1 MTTQPSK
8 NRRAAFTH
16 RPYPKRHGQ
25 CPITKH
31 QDMFSPLTKN
41 QIDVWLLPIDG
52 WNFTELGDS
61 LINNLLSKQEQLR
74 FGRFRPVTK
83 KAEFLASR
91 LLLRH
96 LLTNYTGYNPSETE
110 AIPDDMG
117 RPFWEQAG
125 NNIDLF
131 FSLSH
136 TKNMICCALSR
147 NKEIGCDVE
156 SLQPRKYQENL
167 TDRVFSK
174 KEQKFYRELP
184 TTTSVEFFYRSW
196 TLKEAFAKALGQGL
210 RIPFTSLSY
219 TYLATNSGTF
229 RVSPKHL
236 GNNWTTVPYC
246 FQSSIPI
253 PGYALGIATPL
264 TSPAINIIFAQLRSE
279 EITSQDVRGNATQS

>member
-1 MTTQPSK
+1 
-8 NRRAAFTH
+8 
-16 RPYPKRHGQ
+16 
-25 CPITKH
+25 
-31 QDMFSPLTKN
+31 MFSPLTKN

-52 WNFTELGDS
+52 WDFTDLGDRQV
-61 LINNLLSKQEQLR
+61 NNLLSKQEQIR
-74 FGRFRPVTK
+74 FLRFRPATK

-96 LLTNYTGYNPSETE
+96 LLTQYTKCDPSETE
-110 AIPDDMG
+110 AIPNDMG
-117 RPFWEQAG
+117 RPFWEEAG
-125 NNIDLF
+125 NNVDLF

-147 NKEIGCDVE
+147 NKEIGCDIE

-174 KEQKFYRELP
+174 KEHKFYRELP
-184 TTTSVEFFYRSW
+184 TTSSIEFFYRSW

-210 RIPFTSLSY
+210 RIPFTSLSF
-219 TYLATNSGTF
+219 TYMATDSVAF

-246 FQSSIPI
+246 FQSSVPI
-253 PGYALGIATPL
+253 PGYALGIATPIA
-264 TSPAINIIFAQLRSE
+264 SASINMFYAQLTGE
-279 EITSQDVRGNATQS
+279 TLHLIPEP

>member
-1 MTTQPSK
+1 
-8 NRRAAFTH
+8 
-16 RPYPKRHGQ
+16 
-25 CPITKH
+25 
-31 QDMFSPLTKN
+31 MFSSLKKN
-41 QIDVWLLPIDG
+41 QIDVWLLPIEG
-52 WNFTELGDS
+52 WDSTELGDS

-74 FGRFRPVTK
+74 FGRFRPATK
-83 KAEFLASR
+83 KTEFIASR

-96 LLTNYTGYNPSETE
+96 LLTQYTECDPSETE

-117 RPFWEQAG
+117 RPFWIETG

-147 NKEIGCDVE
+147 NSEIGCDIE

-167 TDRVFSK
+167 TERVFSK

-184 TTTSVEFFYRSW
+184 ATTSVEFFYRSW
-196 TLKEAFAKALGQGL
+196 TLKEAFVKALGQGL
-210 RIPFTSLSY
+210 RIPFTSLSF
-219 TYLATNSGTF
+219 TSMATDSVAF

-246 FQSSIPI
+246 FQSSVPI
-253 PGYALGIATPL
+253 PGYALGIATPIASASINMFYARL
-264 TSPAINIIFAQLRSE
+264 TGETLHLIPE
-279 EITSQDVRGNATQS
+279 P